1 MKSYLIKLKLIIGKE
16 LKKIKYLVFATIIIG
31 LLDTLGIGLIGPYAL
46 LILDDEFH
54 GLVSN
59 YISNNFDIYFTKS
72 SLVVF
77 SSLFIIS
84 LFFVKSFVSFLLQ
97 KKIVSFSYS
106 ILHLLRKKLIYKFQH
121 IALSNLKDKK
131 ISNLLQL
138 INNHTTIF
146 TNNTL
151 TPIIRIFSETII
163 LIFILLFLGYTNFY
177 ALLLIAFI
185 FFLVS
190 IIFLL
195 LIKKNIDI
203 SAKISVISSEKV
215 TKNIIDFIQGFN
227 EIRTFNKSKFFLDRF
242 DESSKQ
248 YTNQASYYAT
258 IQLMPRYI
266 LEISL
271 IVYICLF
278 ILLGHFLK
286 IESSA
291 LVYDISIFFAAS
303 IRILPSLNQ
312 IIGNANHI
320 RYSKKHLN
328 DLYLELTKD
337 DISNEINFNT
347 ITENDEFK
355 FETIEFK
362 NVSFKF
368 DSNSK
373 NIIENLSFKI
383 KCGQNVNIFGRSGTG
398 KTTLINLI
406 MGLLKPSSGLIFING
421 KKIENTEANLQNKI
435 SYIPQDF
442 YLFDTTIRNNITFFE
457 NEEEFDKEKFND
469 SLINANIYEHIQ
481 SLSSKENSQVGDNAT
496 KLSGGQKQRIAIA
509 RSLYFDREIIII
521 DEGTSSLDIENE
533 KHIISSLNSLKNKT
547 KIIISHSLEYK
558 DLFDNIINLEN
569 KNESKQI

>member
-1 MKSYLIKLKLIIGKE
+1 MKNYLFKLKLIIGKE
-16 LKKIKYLVFATIIIG
+16 LKKVKYLVFATIIIG

-46 LILDDEFH
+46 LILDEELH
-54 GLVSN
+54 VLVSN
-59 YISNNFDIYFTKS
+59 YISSNFNLHFTKS
-72 SLVVF
+72 NLVVF

-97 KKIVSFSYS
+97 KKIVYFSYS
-106 ILHLLRKKLIYKFQH
+106 VLHLLRKKIIYKFQH

-131 ISNLLQL
+131 ISNILQL
-138 INNHTTIF
+138 ANNHTAIF
-146 TNNTL
+146 TTMTL
-151 TPIIRIFSETII
+151 TPIIRICSEVII
-163 LIFILLFLGYTNFY
+163 LMFILLFLGYTNFY
-177 ALLLIAFI
+177 ALLLITFI

-190 IIFLL
+190 IIFFL

-203 SAKISVISSEKV
+203 SAKISAISSEKV
-215 TKNIIDFIQGFN
+215 IKNIIDFIQGFN
-227 EIRTFNKSKFFLDRF
+227 EIRTFNKSNFFLDKF

-248 YTNQASYYAT
+248 YTNQASYYAA

-266 LEISL
+266 LETSL

-286 IESSA
+286 IESST

-312 IIGNANHI
+312 IIGNTNHI

-328 DLYLELTKD
+328 DLYFELTKD

-347 ITENDEFK
+347 ISNNDEFK

-362 NVSFKF
+362 NVSFKY

-383 KCGQNVNIFGRSGTG
+383 KCGQNVSIFGRSGTG

-469 SLINANIYEHIQ
+469 SLIKANIYEHIK
-481 SLSSKENSQVGDNAT
+481 SLSSKENSEVGDNAT

-558 DLFDNIINLEN
+558 DLFDNVINLEN